1 MRFEKYYQP
10 TTVAECVEIL
20 KTAEG
25 STKLVAGGT
34 DVVPKLRQRVLKLK
48 NVIGL
53 EKVEELKVLNVT
65 ADALELGA
73 STLMKTVETSDE
85 IKKTWP
91 ALSQAAGSVSVNQVR
106 NIATVAGN
114 VCNASPSA
122 DFVQGL
128 IVYEAMVNIAGAEG
142 ERQVP
147 IIEFFTGPGK
157 SVLKDD
163 EVVVSF
169 TVKAPEAN
177 SGAAYKKYAIRDTVD
192 LAIVGC
198 GANLAFDG
206 GKVKKAV
213 VSLAAV
219 AATPIRVKAV
229 EDFLVGKEINDDV
242 VAEAAAMAADNCTPI
257 SDQRATAGYRKEMVK
272 VWTAYAL
279 KEAAAIAK

>member
-219 AATPIRVKAV
+219 AATPIRVKVV

-257 SDQRATAGYRKEMVK
+257 SDQRATASYRKEMVK